1 MREGR
6 LIEKMQLIVTEK
18 PTRLAPGAMWAR
30 ARALWKR
37 VASLGQSAPRR
48 LRVSETVALGERRF
62 VAIVE
67 FERSRFLL
75 GGTSSSLVLLANLG
89 NESGL
94 RSGKELRVEAEGPQV
109 ESLQVESRKVEGR
122 CD

>member
-1 MREGR
+1 M
-6 LIEKMQLIVTEK
+6 IEKMKLVGMEK
-18 PTRLAPGAMWAR
+18 PTGLAPGAMWAR

-37 VASLGQSAPRR
+37 VASLGQRAPRH

-67 FERSRFLL
+67 FEHSRFLL

-89 NESGL
+89 NESGT
-94 RSGKELRVEAEGPQV
+94 RRGKELRVEAEGPQV
-109 ESLQVESRKVEGR
+109 ESPQVEGR